1 MRRVFLIGPAG
12 VGKSTCGAL
21 LAPKLGFGFVD
32 LDSEFNTRI
41 DHIAEFIAREGY
53 PAYCRRNVDL
63 FEALLAEEESGA
75 VYALSSGF
83 LLYEDLDPSYS
94 RLAGELRKLGVS
106 ILLLPAASVEEAAE
120 ITVGRLLARRP
131 GLDAGEGTRE
141 VPDALPQVH
150 PARRY
155 PDHLQRSSR
164 RDRRERAQARIRP
177 VPRTRVARSQR
188 IHAVAHMVKKPPS
201 STEELLQDWYR
212 RARENQFAHYEAIK
226 PLSSGNYKLGI
237 PVAILSGLVGTSIF
251 ATLETDQADIS
262 LRIVFGIISILAAVL
277 ASLQTFLRL
286 SERAEKHRAVAV
298 RYGAL
303 RRELETAIA
312 KGGPYPGEAGG
323 GPAREA
329 RLHLV
334 RGARDPRTASG
345 RRSRSCSRNERK

>member
-53 PAYCRRNVDL
+53 PAYCRKNVDL

-131 GLDAGEGTRE
+131 GLDAEKERAKFRTRFHKYIRHGDIQIISNA
-141 VPDALPQVH
+141 P
-150 PARRY
+150 PAVTVERARQEYDRY
-155 PDHLQRSSR
+155 LARAS
-164 RDRRERAQARIRP
+164 RDR
-177 VPRTRVARSQR
+177 S
-188 IHAVAHMVKKPPS
+188 
-201 STEELLQDWYR
+201 
-212 RARENQFAHYEAIK
+212 
-226 PLSSGNYKLGI
+226 
-237 PVAILSGLVGTSIF
+237 
-251 ATLETDQADIS
+251 
-262 LRIVFGIISILAAVL
+262 
-277 ASLQTFLRL
+277 ASM
-286 SERAEKHRAVAV
+286 
-298 RYGAL
+298 
-303 RRELETAIA
+303 
-312 KGGPYPGEAGG
+312 P
-323 GPAREA
+323 
-329 RLHLV
+329 
-334 RGARDPRTASG
+334 
-345 RRSRSCSRNERK
+345 